1 MKNGKYRNGM
11 SLVDTM
17 AASLILLIIVIGT
30 LNYRYYAM
38 LDIQKAHRHLDAVEL
53 TSFMNNAWNG
63 VDGAATFDPVT
74 TFGEEMNIALGTGD
88 IIEVP
93 SGYTLLNKYDVVS
106 DGASYQVIMSYK
118 DIDAR
123 LRELNSTVSW
133 SFGGDNNKT
142 FQLTTFVYK
151 E

>member
-1 MKNGKYRNGM
+1 MRNGKFKKGM

-30 LNYRYYAM
+30 LSYRYYAV
-38 LDIQKAHRHLDAVEL
+38 LDIQKAHRYLDAVEL
-53 TSFMNNAWNG
+53 TALMNNAWKG
-63 VDGAATFDPVT
+63 IDGLETFDPVT
-74 TFGEEMNIALGTGD
+74 TFENEMNIAVGTGD
-88 IIEVP
+88 FIEVP

-106 DGASYQVIMSYK
+106 DGGTYSLIMSYK
-118 DIDAR
+118 DVDAH
-123 LRELNSTVSW
+123 LRELNSMVLW
-133 SFGGDNNKT
+133 DFGGENNKT